1 VTEDFHFAS
10 FHTAIEPLIFT
21 FPDSNQE
28 GGRYRVMSVR
38 IKPGNPQGI
47 ISFIQRVWREQVP
60 GEPLDY
66 YFYND
71 SLNKQYFSEFR
82 MRTIFQ
88 YFSFVSILIA
98 CLGLFGLASI
108 SAEQRTK
115 EVGIRKA
122 LGASMSN
129 IVLTLSRDFLAW
141 VVLSNLVAIPIAWYF
156 MSKWLQDFAYR
167 IPLSWWMFA
176 VAGGMAFVIAFL
188 TVGVRAIK
196 AATANPVES
205 LRYE

>member
-1 VTEDFHFAS
+1 
-10 FHTAIEPLIFT
+10 
-21 FPDSNQE
+21 
-28 GGRYRVMSVR
+28 MSVR
-38 IKPGNPQGI
+38 IKPGNPKGV
-47 ISFIQRVWREQVP
+47 ISFIEKVWHEQVP
-60 GEPLDY
+60 GEPIEY

-129 IVLTLSRDFLAW
+129 IVITLSRDFLAW
-141 VVLSNLVAIPIAWYF
+141 VVLSNLIAIPIAWYF

-176 VAGGMAFVIAFL
+176 VAGGMAFLIAFL